1 MRPISI
7 GSLKDQKPCEFCN
20 ALLWPSETS
29 QACCLK
35 GKLYNKHSGRGL
47 KFMPDPPVDIQ
58 HMLSKPSLA
67 ASLHNYNNCL
77 AMASVGGNFPEQSV
91 NYRIQGKLYHQIG
104 SLGAP
109 PPGERPKFCALYF
122 NDADH
127 EVQNRLG
134 YQSRAKL
141 VPAIVTNLQELLRT
155 TNPYLASFK
164 AALELYSDRDDIK
177 IVLYSTSKKKA
188 EQAQSHPGCF
198 SLPQGSEVENCS

>member
-109 PPGERPKFCALYF
+109 PPGERPSSAPCTSMTQTMKCRIAW
-122 NDADH
+122 A
-127 EVQNRLG
+127 
-134 YQSRAKL
+134 
-141 VPAIVTNLQELLRT
+141 
-155 TNPYLASFK
+155 TNPEPSWSRRLSQ
-164 AALELYSDRDDIK
+164 I
-177 IVLYSTSKKKA
+177 SKN
-188 EQAQSHPGCF
+188 S
-198 SLPQGSEVENCS
+198 